1 MGHGQL
7 GGVQTPGHLLGKVLG
22 LEVNLERKLL
32 PGVERFAQELGQQPD
47 DPVVSK
53 KEVKLVAELDLGLEL
68 FVLNLELPE

>member
-7 GGVQTPGHLLGKVLG
+7 GGVQTPGHLLGEVLG

-32 PGVERFAQELGQQPD
+32 PGVERFAEELGQEPN

-53 KEVKLVAELDLGLEL
+53 EEVKLVAELDLGLEL